1 MTYVIHQQQYYLIME
16 TDIKRI
22 QNWLGHSSYN
32 TTANIYTHLDK
43 SANVVTGDVV
53 SNLLKL

>member
-1 MTYVIHQQQYYLIME
+1 MFHVIDTY
-16 TDIKRI
+16 T
-22 QNWLGHSSYN
+22 YN